1 MVDRKFLEGLGLTEE
16 QVSVIGDALDRESR
30 YRRILLDE
38 RVSPGV
44 VELIIRT
51 TDLNEIDLSD
61 EPLLREKVRAEW
73 EQFISQDK
81 PESKGGKAWTI
92 PLRRI

>member
-1 MVDRKFLEGLGLTEE
+1 MVNREFLEGLGLTEE
-16 QVSVIGDALDRESR
+16 QVSVICDALDRESR

-38 RVSPGV
+38 KVSPGA

-61 EPLLREKVRAEW
+61 ESLLREKVRAEW
-73 EQFISQDK
+73 EQLIPKEKKVSKVMFI
-81 PESKGGKAWTI
+81 
-92 PLRRI
+92 R

>member
-1 MVDRKFLEGLGLTEE
+1 MVNREFLEGLGLTEE
-16 QVSVIGDALDRESR
+16 QVSVICDALDRESR

-38 RVSPGV
+38 KVSPGA

-73 EQFISQDK
+73 EQLIPKEKKVSKVTFI
-81 PESKGGKAWTI
+81 
-92 PLRRI
+92 R

>member
-16 QVSVIGDALDRESR
+16 QVSVIGDALDRESK
-30 YRRILLDE
+30 YRQILLSE
-38 RVSPGV
+38 KVSPGV

-51 TDLNEIDLSD
+51 TDFNEIDLSD

-73 EQFISQDK
+73 EQFIPQN
-81 PESKGGKAWTI
+81 KGGKAWTI
-92 PLRRI
+92 PLKRI